1 MVKICSKKERGARN
15 DLVPLK
21 LGTRS
26 CLVPVPGKKNAFLL
40 RSLKKGTR
48 SRERRSQER
57 VPNALADLGGSPR
70 PCPNAVV

>member
-1 MVKICSKKERGARN
+1 MERGARN
-15 DLVPLK
+15 VLVSLILGMCSYLVPFSLK
-21 LGTRS
+21 R
-26 CLVPVPGKKNAFLL
+26 NAFLL
-40 RSLKKGTR
+40 RSLKNGPR